1 MVLSGVGSA
10 LREERL
16 RRQFTLEH
24 VSNVTRISA
33 RYLEAIEND
42 RPQDLPGAVF
52 VRGFVRQYARFL
64 DLPAEELLSRLPRVD
79 SENAALPLPPPKE
92 FRPFWNPRWTLPAM
106 GLSVATVILVA
117 MGAAWFYFDLTPTVV
132 AAAKAAISAARNQQ
146 QARNQ
151 QSAAPAEPAAI
162 PTPTLQTGTEPGASA
177 QVESGPGLAA
187 VTPANMT
194 PAAVEPATVIP
205 EPTAPGNSPAGS
217 VQVLLR
223 ANADAWVQ
231 VMADGKK
238 AFSGMLHRNDSREI
252 SGQQLVRV
260 MTGNAGGLEISL
272 NGRVLDPIGPVGQVR
287 TVRLTADG
295 LLPDLKTPA
304 PATDP
309 L

>member
-64 DLPAEELLSRLPRVD
+64 DLPAEELLSSLPRVD
-79 SENAALPLPPPKE
+79 IENAVLPVPPPKE
-92 FRPFWNPRWTLPAM
+92 FRPFWNPRWAPPAM

-260 MTGNAGGLEISL
+260 MTGNAGGVEISV

-295 LLPDLKTPA
+295 LLPDLKTPE